1 MNQSE
6 NNPVAN
12 SDGQLKGQNRIRL
25 LGIMFSV
32 AFIAIATQLSMLTLK
47 KSGDDVNLEVAARA
61 AVRPRPD
68 IVDRNGVVMATD
80 IAVASLFA
88 DPRKI
93 SDIDEAVELIT
104 ATLPELDVKSLR
116 EKLTVP
122 GRAFVWL
129 KRQASPEERDAVY
142 NLGIPGVG
150 YVNERK
156 RVYPLGRL
164 AAHTIGYVD
173 VDTKGIAGIEKY
185 LDDQGALY
193 TASLS
198 EPDTQTT
205 APAQLAMDVR
215 VQHAVTDEVTKAVAK
230 FRAIAGGGIILDT
243 ETGEIVALA
252 YTPDYNPNAD
262 DKRLTSEQQN
272 KLTSGVYELGSVI
285 KAVTFAM
292 AFDYGTANLQ
302 SRFDARFPLIIGSAR
317 ISDFHAQR
325 KVMTV
330 PEVFTNSS
338 NIGTAKMALQ
348 VGLERHLEFLKR
360 VGLLDKLI
368 TEVPETARPL
378 LPKNWGKLASATASF
393 GHGFAV
399 QPLQGLSVISDII
412 NGGMSL
418 PPTFLRR
425 SKEEAQVLAHRIVK
439 PETSE
444 KMRYLFRLNVTDGTA
459 SKADV
464 IGYRVG
470 GKTGTAEKVVN
481 GRYSKEHS
489 LTTFIGA
496 FPMDHPKYAI
506 FIMLDEPKALP
517 ETYGF
522 ATAGWNAVPT
532 AAKIIER
539 VAPLLGVTPVFT
551 DEDKVKLDKLA
562 KTAKKEG

>member
-1 MNQSE
+1 ME
-6 NNPVAN
+6 NSVELHTPK
-12 SDGQLKGQNRIRL
+12 GTERLHGQNRIRL
-25 LGIMFSV
+25 LSIVFCGF
-32 AFIAIATQLSMLTLK
+32 FLAIAVQLGQLTLIHK
-47 KSGDDVNLEVAARA
+47 TPAANPELA
-61 AVRPRPD
+61 AHETPIPRPD
-68 IVDRNGVVMATD
+68 IIDRNGVVMATD

-93 SDIDEAVELIT
+93 TDMDEAVESLT
-104 ATLPELDVKSLR
+104 ATMPDLDSKALR
-116 EKLTVP
+116 EKLTAP

-129 KRQASPEERDAVY
+129 KRQVSPEERDAVY

-173 VDTKGIAGIEKY
+173 VDTHGIAGIEKF

-198 EPDTQTT
+198 EPETSTS
-205 APAQLAMDVR
+205 APAQLAMDMR
-215 VQHAVTDEVTKAVAK
+215 IQHAVTDEVSKAVIKYKAK
-230 FRAIAGGGIILDT
+230 SGGGIILDT
-243 ETGEIVALA
+243 ETGEILALA
-252 YTPDYNPNAD
+252 SLPDYNPNAD
-262 DKRLTSEQQN
+262 DKRLTSDQQN

-292 AFDYGTANLQ
+292 AFDYGTASLTSTYDTRSNLV
-302 SRFDARFPLIIGSAR
+302 IGNAR

-325 KVMTV
+325 RVLTV

-348 VGLERHLEFLKR
+348 VGVENHVEFLRR
-360 VGLLDKLI
+360 VGLLDRLV
-368 TEVPETARPL
+368 TEVPESAKPL
-378 LPKNWGKLASATASF
+378 LPKHWSKLASATAAF

-399 QPLQGLSVISDII
+399 QPLQGLSVISDLI
-412 NGGMSL
+412 NGGMSI
-418 PPTFLRR
+418 PPTFLKRT
-425 SKEEAQVLAHRIVK
+425 KEEADVLAHRVVK

-444 KMRYLFRLNVTDGTA
+444 KMRYLFRLNVEEGTA

-464 IGYRVG
+464 LGYRVG
-470 GKTGTAEKVVN
+470 GKTGTAEKVIH
-481 GRYSKEHS
+481 GRYSKDKS
-489 LTTFIGA
+489 LATFIGA

-506 FIMLDEPKALP
+506 FVMLDEPQATP

-532 AAKIIER
+532 ASKIIER
-539 VAPLLGVTPVFT
+539 IAPLLGVTPVFT
-551 DEDKVKLDKLA
+551 AEDLAKLAKLA
-562 KTAKKEG
+562 KTTKKNG

>member
-1 MNQSE
+1 MENAPHIHVPKGSE
-6 NNPVAN
+6 K
-12 SDGQLKGQNRIRL
+12 LHGQNRIRL
-25 LGIMFSV
+25 LNILFCGSFL
-32 AFIAIATQLSMLTLK
+32 AIAFQLGQLTLHHK
-47 KSGDDVNLEVAARA
+47 VKEVNPELAAHQA
-61 AVRPRPD
+61 PLPRPD

-80 IAVASLFA
+80 IAVASLYA

-93 SDIDEAVELIT
+93 IDMDEAVESIT
-104 ATLPELDVKSLR
+104 ATLPELDSKALR
-116 EKLTVP
+116 QKLTAP

-173 VDTKGIAGIEKY
+173 VDTKGIAGIEKF

-198 EPDTQTT
+198 EPETSTT
-205 APAQLAMDVR
+205 APAQLAMDTR
-215 VQHAVTDEVTKAVAK
+215 IQHAVTDEVAKAVIKFKAK
-230 FRAIAGGGIILDT
+230 SGGGIIMDT
-243 ETGEIVALA
+243 ETGEILA
-252 YTPDYNPNAD
+252 MASLPDYNPNSD
-262 DKRLTSEQQN
+262 DKRLTSDQQN

-292 AFDYGTANLQ
+292 AFDFGTANLN
-302 SRFDARFPLIIGSAR
+302 SKYDTRSNLVIGTAR

-325 KVMTV
+325 RVLTV

-348 VGLERHLEFLKR
+348 VGVENHVEFLRR
-360 VGLLDKLI
+360 VGLLDRLV
-368 TEVPETARPL
+368 TEVPESARPL
-378 LPKNWGKLASATASF
+378 LPKQWSKLASATAAF

-399 QPLQGLSVISDII
+399 QPLQGLAVVSDLI
-412 NGGMSL
+412 NGGMQRA
-418 PPTFLRR
+418 PTFLKRT
-425 SKEEAQVLAHRIVK
+425 KEESDGLAHRIVK

-470 GKTGTAEKVVN
+470 GKTGTAEKVIN
-481 GRYSKEHS
+481 GRYSKEKS
-489 LTTFIGA
+489 LATFIGA
-496 FPMDHPKYAI
+496 FPMDKPKYAI
-506 FIMLDEPKALP
+506 FVMLDEPQATP

-539 VAPLLGVTPVFT
+539 VAPMLGVTPVFT
-551 DEDKVKLDKLA
+551 AEDLVKLA
-562 KTAKKEG
+562 KKNKPAEKHG

>member
-1 MNQSE
+1 MIEHETELHVPRGTSRL
-6 NNPVAN
+6 
-12 SDGQLKGQNRIRL
+12 GGQNRIRL
-25 LGIMFSV
+25 LGIMFSL
-32 AFIAIATQLSMLTLK
+32 FFLAISVQLTLLTLK
-47 KSGDDVNLEVAARA
+47 HKGVSSDLAARETPI
-61 AVRPRPD
+61 PRPD

-93 SDIDEAVELIT
+93 SDMDEAVESLT
-104 ATLPELDVKSLR
+104 ATMPDLDSKVLR
-116 EKLTVP
+116 QKLTHP

-129 KRQASPEERDAVY
+129 KRQVSPEERDAVY

-173 VDTKGIAGIEKY
+173 VDTKGIAGIEKF

-198 EPDTQTT
+198 EPETSTS
-205 APAQLAMDVR
+205 APAQLSVDIR
-215 VQHAVTDEVTKAVAK
+215 VQHAVTDEVAKAVIKFKAK
-230 FRAIAGGGIILDT
+230 AGGGIIMDT
-243 ETGEIVALA
+243 ETGEILALA
-252 YTPDYNPNAD
+252 SLPDYNPNSD
-262 DKRLTSEQQN
+262 DKRLTSDQQN

-292 AFDYGTANLQ
+292 AFDYGTANLN
-302 SRFDARFPLIIGSAR
+302 SRYDTRSALVVGNAR

-325 KVMTV
+325 RVLTV

-348 VGLERHLEFLKR
+348 VGIEGHVEFLKR
-360 VGLLDKLI
+360 VGLLDRLI
-368 TEVPETARPL
+368 TEVPESARPL
-378 LPKNWGKLASATASF
+378 LPRHWSKLASATAAF

-399 QPLQGLSVISDII
+399 QPLQGLSVVSDLI
-412 NGGMSL
+412 NGGMAR
-418 PPTFLRR
+418 PPTFLKRT
-425 SKEEAQVLAHRIVK
+425 KEEADVLAHRIVK

-444 KMRYLFRLNVTDGTA
+444 KMRYLFRLNVLDGTA

-470 GKTGTAEKVVN
+470 GKTGTAEKVIN
-481 GRYSKEHS
+481 GRYSKEKS
-489 LTTFIGA
+489 LATFIGA
-496 FPMDHPKYAI
+496 FPMDHPKYAV
-506 FIMLDEPKALP
+506 FVMLDEPHATP
-517 ETYGF
+517 ETFGF

-539 VAPLLGVTPVFT
+539 IAPLLGVTPKFT
-551 DEDKVKLDKLA
+551 AEDLVKLEKQA
-562 KTAKKEG
+562 KTAKKNG